1 MLTFAPYIV
10 PMSGF
15 LFHEVVFGPVHSRR
29 LGLSLGINLLPLHSK
44 HCSFNCIYCECGWT
58 KPNPQHHPVLPG
70 REEVAGFLEQ
80 RLIQLVDEQ
89 HIPDVITFA
98 GNGEPTM
105 HPDFTGI
112 VDDTIALRDKFV
124 PGSRV
129 TVLSNASMLDNESV
143 FGALQKLDNNILKLD
158 AGDEKM
164 FNLINNPVEPIRFE
178 SLIDNLKKFNGNLIV
193 QSMFLRGSFKGEPV
207 DNTTSAEVEKWL
219 EYLMEINPK
228 MVMIYPIAR
237 ETPVHNLEKITMP
250 ELEKIASRVTLSG
263 IKAVVY
269 Q

>member
-1 MLTFAPYIV
+1 
-10 PMSGF
+10 MSGF
-15 LFHEVVFGPVHSRR
+15 LFHEVVFGPVRSRR

-58 KPNPQHHPVLPG
+58 KPDLLNQPMFPS
-70 REEVAGFLEQ
+70 REEVAGYLEQ
-80 RLIQLVDEQ
+80 RLIQLVDE
-89 HIPDVITFA
+89 HYIPDAITYA

-105 HPDFTGI
+105 HPDFAGI
-112 VDDTIALRDKFV
+112 VDDTLALRDKFV
-124 PGSRV
+124 PGSKV

-158 AGDEKM
+158 AGNEKM

-178 SLIDNLKKFNGNLIV
+178 SLIGNLKKFNGNLII
-193 QSMFLRGSFKGEPV
+193 QSMFLRGRFKGESV

-219 EYLMEINPK
+219 ESLVEIKPK

-237 ETPVHNLEKITMP
+237 ETPVHNLEKIALP

>member
-1 MLTFAPYIV
+1 
-10 PMSGF
+10 MSGF
-15 LFHEVVFGPVHSRR
+15 LFHEVVFGPVRSRR

-58 KPNPQHHPVLPG
+58 KPDLLNQPTFPS
-70 REEVAGFLEQ
+70 REEVAGYLEQ
-80 RLIQLVDEQ
+80 RLIQLVDE
-89 HIPDVITFA
+89 HYIPDAITYA

-105 HPDFTGI
+105 HPGFAGI

-124 PGSRV
+124 PESKV
-129 TVLSNASMLDNESV
+129 TVLSNASMLDNDAV
-143 FGALQKLDNNILKLD
+143 FVALQKLDNNILKLD

-178 SLIDNLKKFNGNLIV
+178 SLIGNLKKFNGNLII
-193 QSMFLRGSFKGEPV
+193 QSMFLRGRFRGESV
-207 DNTTSAEVEKWL
+207 DNTTTAQVEKWL
-219 EYLMEINPK
+219 EYLMEIKPK

-237 ETPVHNLEKITMP
+237 ETPVHNLEKIALP

-263 IKAVVY
+263 LKAVVY